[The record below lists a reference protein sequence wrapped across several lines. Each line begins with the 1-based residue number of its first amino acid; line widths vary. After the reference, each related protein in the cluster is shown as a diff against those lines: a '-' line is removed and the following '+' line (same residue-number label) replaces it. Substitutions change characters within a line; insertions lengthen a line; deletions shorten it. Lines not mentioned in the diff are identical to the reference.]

1 MALRVRQAVALCGYV
16 QVNLAEWAARWAVPA
31 QALAELAQCSI
42 VEPDPDNIVGGK
54 TEAYVQS
61 AIRGVEAPAKGV
73 FLWRNNVGAGT
84 IYQERDLCDTCRQQQ
99 RKRPVRWGLANDSTR
114 VNKVIK
120 SADLIGLRPIIISA
134 EMVGQRIAQFVS
146 RECKREDWSYTGTEE
161 EQAQLAWATIINDN
175 GGDAK
180 IVKAVGSL

>member
-1 MALRVRQAVALCGYV
+1 VT
-16 QVNLAEWAARWAVPA
+16 LAEWAARWGIPS
-31 QALAELAQCSI
+31 QALAELAACSI
-42 VEPDPDNIVGGK
+42 VEPDPDNLVGGK

-61 AIRGVEAPAKGV
+61 AIRGIEAPSKGV
-73 FLWRNNVGAGT
+73 FLWRNNVGAGS
-84 IYQERDLCDTCRQQQ
+84 IYRDDDLCDTCRM
-99 RKRPVRWGLANDSTR
+99 RLKKRPVRWGLANDSSR

-120 SADLIGLRPIIISA
+120 SADLIGIQRVLITSD
-134 EMVGQRIAQFVS
+134 MVGKYIGQFKS
-146 RECKREDWSYTGTEE
+146 RECKSEDWQYTGTPE

>member
-1 MALRVRQAVALCGYV
+1 MTF
-16 QVNLAEWAARWAVPA
+16 AEWAARWNIPA
-31 QALAELAQCSI
+31 QALAELARCSI
-42 VEPDPDNIVGGK
+42 VEPDPDNLVGGK

-61 AIRGVEAPAKGV
+61 AIRGIEAPSKGV

-84 IYQERDLCDTCRQQQ
+84 LHPEADLCDRCRML
-99 RKRPVRWGLANDSTR
+99 RKRPVRWGLANDSKR
-114 VNKVIK
+114 VNEVIK
-120 SADLIGLRPIIISA
+120 SADLIGIRRIVITPD
-134 EMVGQRIAQFVS
+134 MVGKAVGQFVS
-146 RECKREDWSYTGTEE
+146 RECKREDWNYKGTPE